1 MSATRVYTCFD
12 ATGSKNPAA
21 TDLKY
26 YFLLRAWSHR
36 APLVGTFVDVHGG
49 SGQRKPSDLRG
60 ELIDRLRRSDL
71 LLLILSERTAASPG
85 LVSWEIECAASQCL
99 PIVCA
104 YTRRGE
110 CGAEAVNFKW
120 WPDALR
126 RSVTGGRA
134 DAIHIPFHPRA
145 LARAFRRNRDEA
157 RPLEPSEAPPRT
169 DEHVAPPR

>member
-1 MSATRVYTCFD
+1 MGGTRVYTCFD

-26 YFLLRAWSHR
+26 YFLLRAWSSR
-36 APLVGTFVDVHGG
+36 PPLAGTFVDVHGG
-49 SGQRKPSDLRG
+49 SGRRKLDDLRR
-60 ELIDRLRRSDL
+60 ELTDRMRRSDVL
-71 LLLILSERTAASPG
+71 LVILSERTAASAG
-85 LVSWEIECAASQCL
+85 LLSWEIDFAASQCGL

-110 CGAEAVNFKW
+110 RGAEGINREW

-145 LARAFRRNRDEA
+145 LARAFRRGGGDE
-157 RPLEPSEAPPRT
+157 RFLRIDTECR
-169 DEHVAPPR
+169 R

>member
-1 MSATRVYTCFD
+1 MKTARVYTCFD

-26 YFLLRAWSHR
+26 YFLLRAWSYR

-49 SGQRKPSDLRG
+49 SARQKPADLRR
-60 ELIDRLRRSDL
+60 ELIDRMRRSDL
-71 LLLILSERTAASPG
+71 LLLILSERTAASRG
-85 LVSWEIECAASQCL
+85 LLSWEIEFAAGQCSL

-110 CGAEAVNFKW
+110 RGAEAINVGW

-126 RSVTGGRA
+126 RSVTAGRA
-134 DAIHIPFHPRA
+134 NAVHIPFHPRA
-145 LARAFRRNRDEA
+145 LARAFQRDSGEERPFRIDTGCRR
-157 RPLEPSEAPPRT
+157 
-169 DEHVAPPR
+169 